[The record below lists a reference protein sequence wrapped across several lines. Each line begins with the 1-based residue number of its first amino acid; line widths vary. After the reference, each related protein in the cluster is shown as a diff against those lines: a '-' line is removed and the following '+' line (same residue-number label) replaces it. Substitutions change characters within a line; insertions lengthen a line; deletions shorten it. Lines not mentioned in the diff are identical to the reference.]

1 MLTEKSVTSI
11 EIDKILNKNRI
22 NDLTRFIS
30 KRETLN
36 KYNTYIRYS
45 FIFSHYSSILI
56 TTVAVGYNSSMYES
70 RDVHI
75 ISMKNLIWLGIS
87 LNIIASILTAV
98 EHMNRKMSKKLLYNI
113 KQIQSGDYIDESNFI
128 DSYHSKS
135 LDSDKNKIHPI

>member
-1 MLTEKSVTSI
+1 MLTEKSTTSM
-11 EIDKILNKNRI
+11 EIDKILNKNKI

-56 TTVAVGYNSSMYES
+56 TTVAVGYNSSIYES
-70 RDVHI
+70 RDENI
-75 ISMKNLIWLGIS
+75 ISMKNLIWLGIG

-98 EHMNRKMSKKLLYNI
+98 EHMNRNMSKKLLSNI
-113 KQIQSGDYIDESNFI
+113 KHIQSGDYVDESNLL

-135 LDSDKNKIHPI
+135 ADSDKNKIHPI

>member
-1 MLTEKSVTSI
+1 
-11 EIDKILNKNRI
+11 
-22 NDLTRFIS
+22 
-30 KRETLN
+30 
-36 KYNTYIRYS
+36 
-45 FIFSHYSSILI
+45 
-56 TTVAVGYNSSMYES
+56 MYES